1 MERLL
6 IIAEKP
12 SAARNFA
19 KALGGSQG
27 TFEGDDYVIVNLFG
41 HILAHETPE
50 KVAYPNY
57 AATVG
62 RFNHIQ
68 NLPWSYTYFDFD
80 KKVVPAQVRD
90 RAIPVLTDIKQYL
103 SQGYIPVIAT
113 DIDSM
118 GEGDLLAQEV
128 LTYVGYQG
136 KIYRE
141 YHVDESPKCFQK
153 AMREKK
159 DVTARNEGLLAG
171 TTRSVLDFLTQQLV
185 RCATVTIQEQGYRLP
200 RPVPV
205 GRLQSHVMRL
215 VGDQIKA
222 IADYKPS
229 SVWESRYNLDDIL
242 MLTNPDVEQ
251 FPTKA
256 DWKPGNLP
264 MEATVK
270 EVKVTPGRTAPPKA
284 LSLTDLS
291 KNMSSKGLPA
301 KRTMELAQAMYDDTV
316 LSYPRTEDNFITPE
330 QFQEM
335 LPMVDNIIHLLGL
348 SPDVFTH
355 RTPRKTHVK
364 EGGSHGALRPGMN
377 LPQSLDGLDA
387 KYGKGA
393 SAVYQMVAERFLMM
407 FLEDTEWVR
416 HDYETTDTPMV
427 FKGSLRI
434 ITKKGVTDPDE
445 NTDDVAT
452 QLPDTS
458 HKAKLYAHEVKSVK
472 PKKPTESWVLGQLKK
487 NNVGTPSTQT
497 STVARMIGKDL
508 NFPLVSGA
516 KTTDA
521 LKLSPIGTVGYQVAK
536 EISLGTAECTRMYEE
551 KIRQVK
557 KDEITQEQV
566 YLDFTDIMRQ
576 DVDTIRHLSF
586 DLKGLGFPAVMKKV
600 EGVWNG
606 VNVSIPESCNGY
618 TFTQAE
624 LDTLF
629 GGGSVTFTGKD
640 FNGNAVTTSV
650 KLGYVNVK
658 GKQYVGFHDANYC
671 YGLWNGDE
679 IKFKR
684 SFMGYTFSDADCE
697 TLLNGGSITFVG
709 TTKDGR
715 QMELTGKLERQK
727 TDGGIEYVGLKAEF
741 PQREGYVRGTFKGKA
756 VEIKGSWSDHKFS
769 DEELAKL
776 FNGETITITFT
787 KKNGGQG
794 NVDGK
799 LTWQMYNGRKFLG
812 FKANFGKK

>member
-27 TFEGDDYVIVNLFG
+27 TFEGDEYVIVNLFG

-251 FPTKA
+251 FPIKA